1 MLEVLRFI
9 LKCVVDFIS
18 MLFTI
23 DVGNGLSLGLIMCV
37 IFIFLPLVLIVSNF
51 LKFVVVNEIDERYDS
66 SSRENKYIGKH
77 EYVGKHSREYF
88 KRRR

>member
-23 DVGNGLSLGLIMCV
+23 DIGNGLSLGLIMCV

>member
-23 DVGNGLSLGLIMCV
+23 DVGNGLSLGLLMCV
-37 IFIFLPLVLIVSNF
+37 IFIFLPLVLIVANF

>member
-23 DVGNGLSLGLIMCV
+23 DVGNGLSLGLLMCV
-37 IFIFLPLVLIVSNF
+37 IFIFLPLVLIISNF
-51 LKFVVVNEIDERYDS
+51 LKFVVINEIDDDYD
-66 SSRENKYIGKH
+66 
-77 EYVGKHSREYF
+77 F
-88 KRRR
+88 KKRKGSDKK

>member
-23 DVGNGLSLGLIMCV
+23 DVGNGLSLGLLMCV
-37 IFIFLPLVLIVSNF
+37 IFIFLPLVLIISNF
-51 LKFVVVNEIDERYDS
+51 LKFVVINEIDEDYDL
-66 SSRENKYIGKH
+66 K
-77 EYVGKHSREYF
+77 
-88 KRRR
+88 KRKGSDKK

>member
-23 DVGNGLSLGLIMCV
+23 DVGNGLSLGLLMCV
-37 IFIFLPLVLIVSNF
+37 IFIFLPLVLIISNF
-51 LKFVVVNEIDERYDS
+51 LKFVVINEIDERYDS

-77 EYVGKHSREYF
+77 EYVGKHSKEYF